1 VAELHQTLSFQLTAY
16 LKTFDSQQAKMDI
29 SKAATTWQFQRFIQM
44 LRSAKK
50 RDVLQLLKRAPEK
63 ML

>member
-1 VAELHQTLSFQLTAY
+1 
-16 LKTFDSQQAKMDI
+16 MDT

-50 RDVLQLLKRAPEK
+50 RDVLELLRRAPEE